1 MLIENWQLPSP
12 TDWGL
17 HGFRAWGLTEDVLLV
32 EAVYQEA
39 DYQESV
45 QNEADYQEAVPAAGT
60 SSQVEGIFRQRCL
73 DCFLSLKQS
82 TLEHLPDWANTV
94 EWAPAYVSMGI
105 RFDPKLQPIEQLW
118 KELKNVLEK
127 GLENVLEKGLENVL
141 EKGLEKG
148 FADVASRA
156 NELASTPAQVFEL
169 PVCYD
174 KGLDW
179 PRIED
184 FSGLSKN
191 EFIQRHSRGEYW
203 VAAMGFLPGFVFLDG
218 LDPALSLPRLDAP
231 RTRIPAGTV
240 GIGGGQTGWYA
251 LSSPGGWNSL
261 GETPLVLL
269 DPQAGAR
276 DENPSP
282 VQVGDRVRF
291 RAVDEQEFDALKNEL
306 DFGDLAQE
314 PEQGL
319 DQGFDQGLDQ
329 DSVEN
334 SVPVSSDDAGPITGE
349 LARDSIQDFVSFE
362 VLEPGLWTSLQDR
375 GRSVGLAYGLP
386 RSGVADLLAYE
397 AALEAVGGQIGGQI
411 GSPIGGQVSGKK
423 SSQKSRVVLEC
434 TLKGPVL
441 RCLSEATIVLTGADF
456 QVRCERTI
464 VTSGKSETTIRDKVT
479 SDTQSWIIPLHTL
492 VKVKAGDVL
501 RWGYSQEGCRGY
513 MAVRAGDYAGQRYWG
528 SVSGLAGRGA
538 FTEGQIIRL
547 KHSGQGEGQGAEMVQ
562 GVEMVHNLET
572 LQKAHKRQGARKTVE
587 RFAGTPRFRCRKGP
601 EWDWISEEFQEYVMG
616 SEYEVGSDSNRMGI
630 RLSRRVVDEAR
641 ERDWRAFL
649 TELPSMWSSV
659 VRPGII
665 QLPPSG
671 QPIVLGPDGQTI
683 GGYPRIAYVP
693 QDQQWRLAQLH
704 PGDQVRLGWV

>member
-32 EAVYQEA
+32 EAV
-39 DYQESV
+39 
-45 QNEADYQEAVPAAGT
+45 PAAGN
-60 SSQVEGIFRQRCL
+60 SSQVDGVFRQRCL
-73 DCFLSLKQS
+73 GCFLSLKQS
-82 TLEHLPDWANTV
+82 TLEHSPDWANSV

-118 KELKNVLEK
+118 QELKNGLKK
-127 GLENVLEKGLENVL
+127 GLK
-141 EKGLEKG
+141 KG
-148 FADVASRA
+148 FADATSKA
-156 NELASTPAQVFEL
+156 NEPPSTPAQVFEL

-179 PRIED
+179 SRIED
-184 FSGLSKN
+184 FSGLSKD

-203 VAAMGFLPGFVFLDG
+203 VAAMGFLPGFAFLDG

-269 DPQAGAR
+269 DPQAGVR
-276 DENPSP
+276 NENPSP

-306 DFGDLAQE
+306 DIGDLEQE
-314 PEQGL
+314 PEHDL
-319 DQGFDQGLDQ
+319 DQGFDQG
-329 DSVEN
+329 
-334 SVPVSSDDAGPITGE
+334 
-349 LARDSIQDFVSFE
+349 FVSFE

-397 AALEAVGGQIGGQI
+397 VALEAVGGPIGSQVGGQ
-411 GSPIGGQVSGKK
+411 K
-423 SSQKSRVVLEC
+423 SSQKSIVVLEC

-464 VTSGKSETTIRDKVT
+464 VT

-538 FTEGQIIRL
+538 FMEGQIIRW
-547 KHSGQGEGQGAEMVQ
+547 KHSGQGEEVEQGVETVQGVEAVRGVEMVQ
-562 GVEMVHNLET
+562 GVEIVHNLET
-572 LQKAHKRQGARKTVE
+572 LQKAHKRQGTRKTVE

-693 QDQQWRLAQLH
+693 QDQQWRLAQLR
-704 PGDQVRLGWV
+704 PGDRVRLGWL

>member
-1 MLIENWQLPSP
+1 MLIESWQLPSP

-17 HGFRAWGLTEDVLLV
+17 NGFRAWALTEDVLLV
-32 EAVYQEA
+32 EAVYHESLHN
-39 DYQESV
+39 ESV
-45 QNEADYQEAVPAAGT
+45 STAGN
-60 SSQVEGIFRQRCL
+60 SIRVDGVFRQRCL
-73 DCFLSLKQS
+73 SCFLALKQILIQQS
-82 TLEHLPDWANTV
+82 SDWANSV

-118 KELKNVLEK
+118 KELKKELK
-127 GLENVLEKGLENVL
+127 KQLTD
-141 EKGLEKG
+141 
-148 FADVASRA
+148 AVARTY
-156 NELASTPAQVFEL
+156 ELASTPAKVYEL

-179 PRIED
+179 SRIED
-184 FSGLSKN
+184 FSGLSKD

-203 VAAMGFLPGFVFLDG
+203 VAAMGFLPGFAFLDG
-218 LDPALSLPRLDAP
+218 LESALSLPRLDAP

-251 LSSPGGWNSL
+251 HSSPGGWNSL

-269 DPQAGAR
+269 DSQAGVR

-291 RAVDEQEFDALKNEL
+291 RAINEQEFDALKNEL
-306 DFGDLAQE
+306 DFGVLE
-314 PEQGL
+314 
-319 DQGFDQGLDQ
+319 QGFDQSLEKDSEQ
-329 DSVEN
+329 DLVEN
-334 SVPVSSDDAGPITGE
+334 SVPFSSYDAGPVTSE
-349 LARDSIQDFVSFE
+349 LARDSIQDFISFE

-375 GRSVGLAYGLP
+375 GRSLGLAYGLP
-386 RSGVADLLAYE
+386 RSGAADLLAYE
-397 AALEAVGGQIGGQI
+397 AALEALGGK
-411 GSPIGGQVSGKK
+411 VSG
-423 SSQKSRVVLEC
+423 QKSGVVLEC

-456 QVRCERTI
+456 QVCCERTTL
-464 VTSGKSETTIRDKVT
+464 TSGKPETTLRDKLTSET
-479 SDTQSWIIPLHTL
+479 QPWIIPLHTL

-501 RWGYSQEGCRGY
+501 RWGYSEDGCRGY
-513 MAVRAGDYAGQRYWG
+513 MAARAGDYVGQRYWG

-538 FTEGQIIRL
+538 FTEGQIIRW
-547 KHSGQGEGQGAEMVQ
+547 KHSGQIEGQD
-562 GVEMVHNLET
+562 VEMVHNLET
-572 LQKAHKRQGARKTVE
+572 LPETHKRQGTHKAVG
-587 RFAGTPRFRCRKGP
+587 RFAGIPRFRCRKGP
-601 EWDWISEEFQEYVMG
+601 EWDWISQEFQEYVMG

-665 QLPPSG
+665 QLPSNG

-693 QDQQWRLAQLH
+693 QDQQWRLAQLCT
-704 PGDQVRLGWV
+704 GDRVRLGWM

>member
-32 EAVYQEA
+32 EAV
-39 DYQESV
+39 
-45 QNEADYQEAVPAAGT
+45 QNEAGYQEGCQEAVPAAGN
-60 SSQVEGIFRQRCL
+60 SSQVDGVFRQRCL
-73 DCFLSLKQS
+73 GCFLSLKQS
-82 TLEHLPDWANTV
+82 TLEHSPDWANSV

-118 KELKNVLEK
+118 KELKNVMKKELEK
-127 GLENVLEKGLENVL
+127 E
-141 EKGLEKG
+141 
-148 FADVASRA
+148 FSDATSRA
-156 NELASTPAQVFEL
+156 NEPVSTPAQVFEL

-179 PRIED
+179 SRIED
-184 FSGLSKN
+184 FSGLSKD

-203 VAAMGFLPGFVFLDG
+203 VAAMGFLPGFAFLDG
-218 LDPALSLPRLDAP
+218 LEPALSLPRLDAP

-269 DPQAGAR
+269 DTQAGVR
-276 DENPSP
+276 NENPSP

-291 RAVDEQEFDALKNEL
+291 RAVDKEEFDALKNEL
-306 DFGDLAQE
+306 DVGDLAQE

-319 DQGFDQGLDQ
+319 DQGLDQSFDQG
-329 DSVEN
+329 
-334 SVPVSSDDAGPITGE
+334 
-349 LARDSIQDFVSFE
+349 FVSFE

-375 GRSVGLAYGLP
+375 GRSIGLAYGLP

-397 AALEAVGGQIGGQI
+397 AALEAVGGQ
-411 GSPIGGQVSGKK
+411 IGGQVSGKK

-464 VTSGKSETTIRDKVT
+464 VTSGKSETTLRDNVT

-538 FTEGQIIRL
+538 FREGQIIRW
-547 KHSGQGEGQGAEMVQ
+547 KHSGQGEGQGVEAVR
-562 GVEMVHNLET
+562 GVEGHGAEIVHNLET
-572 LQKAHKRQGARKTVE
+572 LQKAHKTKGTRKTVE

-693 QDQQWRLAQLH
+693 QDQQWRLAQLR
-704 PGDQVRLGWV
+704 PGDRVRLGWV

>member
-17 HGFRAWGLTEDVLLV
+17 HGFRAWELTEDVLLV
-32 EAVYQEA
+32 EAV
-39 DYQESV
+39 
-45 QNEADYQEAVPAAGT
+45 PAAGN
-60 SSQVEGIFRQRCL
+60 SIQVDGVFRQRCL
-73 DCFLSLKQS
+73 GCFLSLKQS
-82 TLEHLPDWANTV
+82 TLEHSPDWANSV

-118 KELKNVLEK
+118 KELKNGLKK
-127 GLENVLEKGLENVL
+127 GLK
-141 EKGLEKG
+141 KG
-148 FADVASRA
+148 FADAASRA
-156 NELASTPAQVFEL
+156 NEPPSTPAQVFEL

-179 PRIED
+179 SRIED
-184 FSGLSKN
+184 FSGLSKD

-203 VAAMGFLPGFVFLDG
+203 VAAMGFLPGFAFLDG
-218 LDPALSLPRLDAP
+218 LEPALSLPRLDAP

-269 DPQAGAR
+269 DPQAGVR
-276 DENPSP
+276 NENPSP

-306 DFGDLAQE
+306 DVGDLEQE

-319 DQGFDQGLDQ
+319 DQGLDQSFDQG
-329 DSVEN
+329 
-334 SVPVSSDDAGPITGE
+334 
-349 LARDSIQDFVSFE
+349 FVSFK

-397 AALEAVGGQIGGQI
+397 AALEAVGGQV
-411 GSPIGGQVSGKK
+411 SGQVSGKK

-464 VTSGKSETTIRDKVT
+464 VTSARPETTLRDKVT

-492 VKVKAGDVL
+492 VKVKAGDIL

-538 FTEGQIIRL
+538 FMEGQIIRW
-547 KHSGQGEGQGAEMVQ
+547 KHSGQGEEVEQ

-572 LQKAHKRQGARKTVE
+572 LQKAHKRQGTRKTVE

-693 QDQQWRLAQLH
+693 LDQQWRLAQLR
-704 PGDQVRLGWV
+704 PGDSLRLGWM

>member
-32 EAVYQEA
+32 EAV
-39 DYQESV
+39 
-45 QNEADYQEAVPAAGT
+45 QNEAGYQEAVPAGGN
-60 SSQVEGIFRQRCL
+60 SSQVDGVFRQRCL

-82 TLEHLPDWANTV
+82 TLEHSPDWANTV

-118 KELKNVLEK
+118 QELKNVMKNVLEK
-127 GLENVLEKGLENVL
+127 GLKKE
-141 EKGLEKG
+141 LEKG
-148 FADVASRA
+148 FADAASRA
-156 NELASTPAQVFEL
+156 NEPPSTPAQVFEL

-179 PRIED
+179 SRIED
-184 FSGLSKN
+184 FSGLSKD

-203 VAAMGFLPGFVFLDG
+203 VAAMGFLPGFAFLDG

-269 DPQAGAR
+269 DPQAGVR
-276 DENPSP
+276 NENPSP

-306 DFGDLAQE
+306 DIGDLELE
-314 PEQGL
+314 PEHDL
-319 DQGFDQGLDQ
+319 DQGLDQ

-334 SVPVSSDDAGPITGE
+334 SVPVSSDDAGPVTGE

-375 GRSVGLAYGLP
+375 GRSIGLAYGLP

-397 AALEAVGGQIGGQI
+397 AALEAVGGQV
-411 GSPIGGQVSGKK
+411 SGQVSGKK

-464 VTSGKSETTIRDKVT
+464 VTSGKSETTLRDKVT

-538 FTEGQIIRL
+538 FTEGQIIRW
-547 KHSGQGEGQGAEMVQ
+547 KHSGQGEEVEQGVEMVQGAEMMH
-562 GVEMVHNLET
+562 GVELVHGTEIVHNLET
-572 LQKAHKRQGARKTVE
+572 LQKAHKTKGTRKTVE

-641 ERDWRAFL
+641 ERDWRTFL

-693 QDQQWRLAQLH
+693 QDQQWRLAQLR
-704 PGDQVRLGWV
+704 PGDRVRLGWV

>member
-32 EAVYQEA
+32 EAV
-39 DYQESV
+39 
-45 QNEADYQEAVPAAGT
+45 QNEAGYQEGCQEAVPAAGN
-60 SSQVEGIFRQRCL
+60 SSQVDGVFRQRCL
-73 DCFLSLKQS
+73 GCFLSLKQS
-82 TLEHLPDWANTV
+82 TLEHSPDWANTV
-94 EWAPAYVSMGI
+94 EWAPAYVSVGI

-127 GLENVLEKGLENVL
+127 ELK
-141 EKGLEKG
+141 KG
-148 FADVASRA
+148 FSDATSKA
-156 NELASTPAQVFEL
+156 NEPVSTPAQVFEL

-179 PRIED
+179 SRIED
-184 FSGLSKN
+184 FSGLSKD
-191 EFIQRHSRGEYW
+191 EFIKRHSRGEYW
-203 VAAMGFLPGFVFLDG
+203 VAAMGFLPGFAFLDG
-218 LDPALSLPRLDAP
+218 LDPVLSLPRLDAP

-269 DPQAGAR
+269 DPQAGVR
-276 DENPSP
+276 NENPSP

-306 DFGDLAQE
+306 DFGDLEQE
-314 PEQGL
+314 PEH
-319 DQGFDQGLDQ
+319 GFDQ
-329 DSVEN
+329 S
-334 SVPVSSDDAGPITGE
+334 
-349 LARDSIQDFVSFE
+349 FVSFE

-397 AALEAVGGQIGGQI
+397 AALEAVGG
-411 GSPIGGQVSGKK
+411 PIGGQVSGQK

-464 VTSGKSETTIRDKVT
+464 VTSGKSETTLRDKVT

-538 FTEGQIIRL
+538 FTEGQIIRW
-547 KHSGQGEGQGAEMVQ
+547 KHSGQGEEVEQGVEMVHGAEMVQ
-562 GVEMVHNLET
+562 GAEMMHGAELVHNLET
-572 LQKAHKRQGARKTVE
+572 LQKAHKKQGTRKTVE

-704 PGDQVRLGWV
+704 PGDRVRLGWV

>member
-17 HGFRAWGLTEDVLLV
+17 HGFRVWALTEDVLLV
-32 EAVYQEA
+32 EAVYQEP
-39 DYQESV
+39 V
-45 QNEADYQEAVPAAGT
+45 QNEAGYQKEVLVAGN
-60 SSQVEGIFRQRCL
+60 SSRVDGAFRQRCL
-73 DCFLSLKQS
+73 SCFLALKRNLVQQS
-82 TLEHLPDWANTV
+82 SDWADSV

-105 RFDPKLQPIEQLW
+105 RFDPNLQPIEQLW
-118 KELKNVLEK
+118 KELKKELKK
-127 GLENVLEKGLENVL
+127 GLTD
-141 EKGLEKG
+141 
-148 FADVASRA
+148 AVAKA
-156 NELASTPAQVFEL
+156 NELASTPAKVFEL
-169 PVCYD
+169 PVCYE

-179 PRIED
+179 SRIED
-184 FSGLSKN
+184 FSGLSKD

-203 VAAMGFLPGFVFLDG
+203 VAAMGFLPGFAFLDG
-218 LDPALSLPRLDAP
+218 LESALSLPRLDAP

-240 GIGGGQTGWYA
+240 GIGGAQTGWYA

-269 DPQAGAR
+269 DPRAGVR

-291 RAVDEQEFDALKNEL
+291 RAINEQEFAALKNES
-306 DFGDLAQE
+306 DFGDS
-314 PEQGL
+314 EQGL
-319 DQGFDQGLDQ
+319 NQDFDESLEKDSEQG
-329 DSVEN
+329 
-334 SVPVSSDDAGPITGE
+334 
-349 LARDSIQDFVSFE
+349 FVSFE

-386 RSGVADLLAYE
+386 RSGAADLLAYE
-397 AALEAVGGQIGGQI
+397 AALEAVGGQIGGQK
-411 GSPIGGQVSGKK
+411 SGEK
-423 SSQKSRVVLEC
+423 SRQKSGVVLEC

-441 RCLSEATIVLTGADF
+441 RCRSEAIIVLTGADF

-464 VTSGKSETTIRDKVT
+464 VTSGKPETTLRDTLT
-479 SDTQSWIIPLHTL
+479 SETQSWIIPLHTL
-492 VKVKAGDVL
+492 VKLQAGDVL

-528 SVSGLAGRGA
+528 SVSGLAGRGEFA
-538 FTEGQIIRL
+538 EGQIIRW
-547 KHSGQGEGQGAEMVQ
+547 KHPGKGMEVEQ
-562 GVEMVHNLET
+562 GVEMVHNPKT
-572 LQKAHKRQGARKTVE
+572 PRKAHKKQGTDNTLG
-587 RFAGTPRFRCRKGP
+587 RFAGTPRFRCQKGP
-601 EWDWISEEFQEYVMG
+601 EWDWISQDFLEYVMG

-693 QDQQWRLAQLH
+693 LDQQWRLAQLR
-704 PGDQVRLGWV
+704 PGDRLRLGWM

>member
-1 MLIENWQLPSP
+1 MLIENWQLPCP

-32 EAVYQEA
+32 EAV
-39 DYQESV
+39 
-45 QNEADYQEAVPAAGT
+45 QNEAGYHKGCQEAVPAAGN
-60 SSQVEGIFRQRCL
+60 SIQVDGVFRQRCL
-73 DCFLSLKQS
+73 GCFLSLKQS
-82 TLEHLPDWANTV
+82 TLEHTPDWANTV

-118 KELKNVLEK
+118 KELKNVLKK
-127 GLENVLEKGLENVL
+127 GLEKW
-141 EKGLEKG
+141 LEKG
-148 FADVASRA
+148 FADAASRA
-156 NELASTPAQVFEL
+156 NEPPSTPAQVFEL

-179 PRIED
+179 SRIED

-203 VAAMGFLPGFVFLDG
+203 VAAMGFLPGFAFLDG

-269 DPQAGAR
+269 DPQAGVGN
-276 DENPSP
+276 ENPSP

-291 RAVDEQEFDALKNEL
+291 RSINEQEFDALKNEL
-306 DFGDLAQE
+306 DVGDLAQE
-314 PEQGL
+314 PEHGL

-334 SVPVSSDDAGPITGE
+334 SVPLSSVDAGPVTGE

-397 AALEAVGGQIGGQI
+397 AALEAI
-411 GSPIGGQVSGKK
+411 GSQVSGQVSSQVGGKK

-464 VTSGKSETTIRDKVT
+464 VTSGKSETTLRDKVT

-492 VKVKAGDVL
+492 VKVKAGDIL

-538 FTEGQIIRL
+538 FMEGQIIRW
-547 KHSGQGEGQGAEMVQ
+547 KHSGKVEGHGAEIVQ
-562 GVEMVHNLET
+562 GVEIVHNLET
-572 LQKAHKRQGARKTVE
+572 LQKAHKRQGTRKTVE

-630 RLSRRVVDEAR
+630 RLSRRVVDEAQ

-693 QDQQWRLAQLH
+693 QDQQWRLAQLR
-704 PGDQVRLGWV
+704 PGDRVRLGWV